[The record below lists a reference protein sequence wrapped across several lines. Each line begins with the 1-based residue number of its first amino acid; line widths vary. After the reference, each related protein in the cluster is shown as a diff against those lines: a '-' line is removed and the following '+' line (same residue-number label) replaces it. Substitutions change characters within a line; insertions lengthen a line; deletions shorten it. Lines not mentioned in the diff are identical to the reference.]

1 MRTNR
6 SRAKKA
12 VRIAGVITP
21 GSTLVGLNN
30 RSRQSSSELTD
41 DRSLVFRQHEKSER
55 HQRAINGGY
64 MDKQDGTLR
73 RGRHIWLAGVLAAAV
88 MGVGLMVAPQLAS
101 ARVASSVHVSAASS
115 PVVIHTNSAAAP
127 NGVLPPN
134 GYLEICKQ
142 AWDYFVPAGP
152 WTFTVTNS
160 TGSVVDTEQV
170 LVNQCNENMKGLP
183 AGTYTVTETVS
194 FPYHVSGIRAVPLS
208 ALVSKNVATATGT
221 FVVKSGKTT
230 TAFFV
235 NRTRLGSVKV
245 CKSLAA
251 NAQALSGQTFNFD
264 VSDAAGTQ
272 TIPVVAQFGQT
283 SCAIDYAWLPAGS
296 KATVTEESSPNTAI
310 TGVAVIPP
318 SAGTTTSSSATVK
331 VSASEINAVVFTN
344 QALGWVEVCKYADDA
359 SVTGSFHFTVNGAA
373 INPVPVGQCSA
384 PLQVPAGLATVNEL
398 QTNPNYHVDYIDA
411 YGGSPPQ
418 YRVSSENGNSAV
430 VEVPYG
436 GIGNETV
443 VDFYNSTLTG
453 QFKIC
458 TAQTSPDAAL
468 VGDSFTYNYSYTVNG
483 ATSTGSVTLTVP
495 LTGSACSGLSN
506 YIPVINGNGTPVRVS
521 VTAQYPTPLVGVD
534 LAAFAYA
541 GNGSVV
547 SATPTPPTSLPW
559 TAVVDLGTGINVDT
573 FTNGATH

>member
-1 MRTNR
+1 
-6 SRAKKA
+6 
-12 VRIAGVITP
+12 
-21 GSTLVGLNN
+21 
-30 RSRQSSSELTD
+30 
-41 DRSLVFRQHEKSER
+41 
-55 HQRAINGGY
+55 
-64 MDKQDGTLR
+64 
-73 RGRHIWLAGVLAAAV
+73 
-88 MGVGLMVAPQLAS
+88 MGAGLMIAPQLAS
-101 ARVASSVHVSAASS
+101 ARVASSAQVASSVHVSAAST
-115 PVVIHTNSAAAP
+115 PVVVHTGSAPAP

-152 WTFTVTNS
+152 WTFTVTN
-160 TGSVVDTEQV
+160 GAGAVVDTEQV
-170 LVNQCNENMKGLP
+170 LVNQCNENMHGLP
-183 AGTYTVTETVS
+183 AGNYTVTETVS
-194 FPYHVSGIRAVPLS
+194 FPYHVSGISSLPVS
-208 ALVSKNVATATGT
+208 ALVSKSLATASGT
-221 FVVKSGKTT
+221 FTVKSGKTT

-245 CKSLAA
+245 CKALAP

-283 SCAIDYAWLPAGS
+283 SCAIDWAWLPAGS

-310 TGVAVIPP
+310 TGVALIPP
-318 SAGTTTSSSATVK
+318 SAGTASMGNPNLNPPIPPSATVK
-331 VSASEINAVVFTN
+331 VSASEINATVFTN
-344 QALGWVEVCKYADDA
+344 QALGWVEVCKNAGDA
-359 SVTGSFHFTVNGAA
+359 SVTGSFHFTVNGTP

-384 PLQVPAGLATVNEL
+384 PIQVPAGTATINEL
-398 QTNPNYHVDYIDA
+398 QTNPNYYVGYISA
-411 YGGSPPQ
+411 WGGSPQ
-418 YRVSSENGNSAV
+418 TWRLDSENGNTAV

-436 GIGNETV
+436 GVGNETV
-443 VDFYNSTLTG
+443 VNYWNYTLTG

-468 VGDSFTYNYSYTVNG
+468 VGDSFTYNYTYTVNG
-483 ATSTGSVTLTVP
+483 NTSSGSVTLTVP

-506 YIPVINGNGTPVRVS
+506 YIPVINGNGTPVQVS

-559 TAVVDLGTGINVDT
+559 TAVIDLGTGINVDT